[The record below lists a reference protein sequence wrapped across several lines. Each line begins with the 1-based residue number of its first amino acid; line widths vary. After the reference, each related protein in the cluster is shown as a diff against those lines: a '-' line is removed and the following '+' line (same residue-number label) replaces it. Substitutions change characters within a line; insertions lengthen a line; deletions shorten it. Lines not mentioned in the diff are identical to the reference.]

1 MLAVVVK
8 IDDVFGGAAMEAEG
22 DEGGVQLGIL
32 GAGSLAKP
40 VGGSTRIQVA
50 LPSIAT
56 ISACIASRQQLC
68 SLTSVS
74 MASSSE
80 HVRSRSSWNSCST

>member
-40 VGGSTRIQVA
+40 VQRLHQLEHLVS
-50 LPSIAT
+50 LPFDLKAG
-56 ISACIASRQQLC
+56 RLLDEDLFLQLVVQEGR
-68 SLTSVS
+68 T
-74 MASSSE
+74 
-80 HVRSRSSWNSCST
+80 

>member
-1 MLAVVVK
+1 MLAVVAK

-40 VGGSTRIQVA
+40 VQR
-50 LPSIAT
+50 LH
-56 ISACIASRQQLC
+56 QL
-68 SLTSVS
+68 
-74 MASSSE
+74 
-80 HVRSRSSWNSCST
+80 